1 MTRRWRTL
9 VGVLLALGCLA
20 TLLLAAPLLLDQE
33 RYRGLLTDRASR
45 LLNRRVTASSLR
57 VRLLPGPGATVRGLA
72 VSDRAPRSETFM
84 EAERVDVSLRLLPL
98 LKGELQVS
106 KIRLDRP
113 RIRLVRGPD
122 GWNVEDL
129 IRPAPRPAAGE
140 RRQTEAMRS
149 VRGQPVLPAL
159 FGGALTVRDGTIVFD
174 RPLQGKRSAPLE
186 IRGLNADAAAPPP
199 NAPLRISV
207 SGRLPDEVSGSFE
220 LTGSVRAED
229 EDRLPIE
236 AQLSVRGVEAARLV
250 SYLGFSVS
258 SPQGLLGTVD
268 LEMKGAGDW
277 PRLDL
282 QAEVNLQR
290 LGLASEG
297 TSKKTSGE
305 EAWLRA
311 KGRWDGE
318 ALDLPEASLRWRGQ
332 SITGRLHLVNLTAP
346 KIGLD
351 LKVPQL
357 DIESLLG
364 MATASNRG
372 TGRAEEASGRR
383 GRRAVPVDPDPVGE
397 RIGSPDGV
405 QIEGRFRSDA
415 VRWGGLVLT
424 TAEGDFRYRRG
435 VLTIQRLRGGFYGGS
450 LSSGASLDW
459 RGRPSRTSITAHLER
474 VQTGPLL
481 KALQEER
488 WSLSGIMTLDS
499 NLELFGEPGPG
510 ALARAVGHSDLVVTG
525 GRLTGY
531 PPLERVT
538 RTFDPVLKGAGASS
552 ALNEFD
558 RLSAHWT
565 LDRGTLRTR
574 DLLLQREGAKL
585 LAAGSMNLQDQRLDF
600 DVTARVA
607 RATLEAKVSGTTTD
621 PVVTPQVGRIEQR
634 IKTEVGRILKGE
646 KGEALGKVL
655 RELLPR

>member
-1 MTRRWRTL
+1 MTRRLRTL

-20 TLLLAAPLLLDQE
+20 TLLLAAPLFLDQE

-57 VRLLPGPGATVRGLA
+57 VRLLPAPGATVRGLA
-72 VSDRAPRSETFM
+72 VSDRAPRPETFM
-84 EAERVDVSLRLLPL
+84 EAERVDVSIKLLPL
-98 LKGELQVS
+98 LIGELQVS
-106 KIRLDRP
+106 KIRLDHP
-113 RIRLVRGPD
+113 RIRLVQGPD
-122 GWNVEDL
+122 GWNFEDL
-129 IRPAPRPAAGE
+129 IRPAPRPATGE
-140 RRQTEAMRS
+140 RRRAEGTRS
-149 VRGQPVLPAL
+149 IRGQPTLAAL
-159 FGGALTVRDGTIVFD
+159 LGGALTVRDGTIIFD
-174 RPLQGKRSAPLE
+174 RLQGKGSAPIE
-186 IRGLNADAAAPPP
+186 IHGLNVDAAAPPP

-229 EDRLPIE
+229 EDRLLIE
-236 AQLSVRGVEAARLV
+236 AQLSVRGLEAARLV

-258 SPQGLLGTVD
+258 SPQGLRGAVD
-268 LEMKGAGDW
+268 LDVKGAGDW

-282 QAEVNLQR
+282 QAEVNLLR

-297 TSKKTSGE
+297 TSVNSSGE

-311 KGRWDGE
+311 KGRWDSE
-318 ALDLPEASLRWRGQ
+318 TLDLPEASLRWKGQ
-332 SITGRLHLVNLTAP
+332 TITGRLHLVNPRMP
-346 KIGLD
+346 KIGLE
-351 LKVPQL
+351 LNVPQL
-357 DIESLLG
+357 DIESLVG
-364 MATASNRG
+364 MVTASNPG
-372 TGRAEEASGRR
+372 SGRTEKASS
-383 GRRAVPVDPDPVGE
+383 RRAQRAVTEKPV
-397 RIGSPDGV
+397 RIAARTGSPEGIQIDG
-405 QIEGRFRSDA
+405 RLRSDA
-415 VRWGGLVLT
+415 VRWRGLVLT
-424 TAEGDFRYRRG
+424 AAGCDFRYWGR
-435 VLTIQRLRGGFYGGS
+435 VLTIQRLRGNFYGGS
-450 LSSGASLDW
+450 LSSEASLDW

-474 VQTGPLL
+474 VQTEPLL

-488 WSLSGIMTLDS
+488 WTLSGIMTLDS

-646 KGEALGKVL
+646 KGEALGKAL

>member
-1 MTRRWRTL
+1 
-9 VGVLLALGCLA
+9 
-20 TLLLAAPLLLDQE
+20 
-33 RYRGLLTDRASR
+33 
-45 LLNRRVTASSLR
+45 
-57 VRLLPGPGATVRGLA
+57 
-72 VSDRAPRSETFM
+72 M

-106 KIRLDRP
+106 KIRFDRP

-140 RRQTEAMRS
+140 RRRTEATRS
-149 VRGQPVLPAL
+149 VRGQLVLPIAL
-159 FGGALTVRDGTIVFD
+159 GGALTVRDGTLVLD
-174 RPLQGKRSAPLE
+174 RPSHDKGSAPLE
-186 IRGLNADAAAPPP
+186 IHGLNVDSAAPPP
-199 NAPLRISV
+199 NAPFRISV
-207 SGRLPDEVSGSFE
+207 SGRLPVEVSGSFE
-220 LTGSVRAED
+220 LTGSMRAED
-229 EDRLPIE
+229 EDRLPID
-236 AQLSVRGVEAARLV
+236 AQLSVRGLEAARLV

-258 SPQGLLGTVD
+258 SPQGLRGTVD
-268 LEMKGAGDW
+268 VEVKGAGDW
-277 PRLDL
+277 PHLDL
-282 QAEVNLQR
+282 QAEVNLLR

-297 TSKKTSGE
+297 TSVKSPGE

-318 ALDLPEASLRWRGQ
+318 ALDLPEANLRWKGQ
-332 SITGRLHLVNLTAP
+332 TITGRLQLVNLTGP

-364 MATASNRG
+364 MGTASNRG
-372 TGRAEEASGRR
+372 TGRAEEASGR
-383 GRRAVPVDPDPVGE
+383 GGQRAAVANPVPVTARTGP
-397 RIGSPDGV
+397 PDGL
-405 QIEGRFRSDA
+405 QIEGRVRSDA
-415 VRWGGLVLT
+415 VRWRGLVLT

-459 RGRPSRTSITAHLER
+459 RGRPSRTSITAHLEG
-474 VQTGPLL
+474 VQTEPLL

-488 WSLSGIMTLDS
+488 WTLSGIMTLDS
-499 NLELFGEPGPG
+499 NLVLFGDPGTG

-538 RTFDPVLKGAGASS
+538 RSFDPVLKGAGTSS

-565 LDRGTLRTR
+565 LDKGTLRTR

-655 RELLPR
+655 RELVPR

>member
-1 MTRRWRTL
+1 
-9 VGVLLALGCLA
+9 
-20 TLLLAAPLLLDQE
+20 
-33 RYRGLLTDRASR
+33 
-45 LLNRRVTASSLR
+45 
-57 VRLLPGPGATVRGLA
+57 
-72 VSDRAPRSETFM
+72 M

-113 RIRLVRGPD
+113 RIRLVRGSD

-129 IRPAPRPAAGE
+129 IRPAPRPPAGE
-140 RRQTEAMRS
+140 RRRTEATRS
-149 VRGQPVLPAL
+149 VRLQPVLPIAL
-159 FGGALTVRDGTIVFD
+159 GGALTVRDGTIIFD
-174 RPLQGKRSAPLE
+174 RLQGKRSAPLE
-186 IRGLNADAAAPPP
+186 IRGLNLDAAAPRP

-207 SGRLPDEVSGSFE
+207 SGRLPGEVSGSFE
-220 LTGSVRAED
+220 LTGSIRAED

-258 SPQGLLGTVD
+258 SPQGLRGTVD
-268 LEMKGAGDW
+268 LEVKGAGDW

-282 QAEVNLQR
+282 QAEVNLLR
-290 LGLASEG
+290 LALASEG
-297 TSKKTSGE
+297 TSVKGSGE

-318 ALDLPEASLRWRGQ
+318 ALDLPEANLRWKGQ
-332 SITGRLHLVNLTAP
+332 TITGRLHLVNPTMP
-346 KIGLD
+346 KIGLE
-351 LKVPQL
+351 LNVPQL
-357 DIESLLG
+357 DIESLVG
-364 MATASNRG
+364 MVTASNPG
-372 TGRAEEASGRR
+372 SGRAEEAGSRR
-383 GRRAVPVDPDPVGE
+383 GRRAAVANPVPVTARTDP
-397 RIGSPDGV
+397 PDGL
-405 QIEGRFRSDA
+405 QIDGRVRSDA
-415 VRWGGLVLT
+415 VRWRGLVLT
-424 TAEGDFRYRRG
+424 AAGCDFRYWGG
-435 VLTIQRLRGGFYGGS
+435 VLTIQRLRGDFYGGS
-450 LSSGASLDW
+450 LSSEASLDW
-459 RGRPSRTSITAHLER
+459 RGRPSHTSITAHLER
-474 VQTGPLL
+474 VQTEPLL

-488 WSLSGIMTLDS
+488 WTLSGIMTLDS

-538 RTFDPVLKGAGASS
+538 RTFDPVLKGAGTSS

-565 LDRGTLRTR
+565 LDKGTLRTK
-574 DLLLQREGAKL
+574 DLLLQREGARL

-607 RATLEAKVSGTTTD
+607 RATMEAKVSGTPTD

-634 IKTEVGRILKGE
+634 IKTEVGKILKGE
-646 KGEALGKVL
+646 KGEGLGKVL

>member
-1 MTRRWRTL
+1 MTRRLRTL

-57 VRLLPGPGATVRGLA
+57 VRLLPAPGATVRGLA
-72 VSDRAPRSETFM
+72 VSDRAPRPETFM
-84 EAERVDVSLRLLPL
+84 DAERVDVSLRLLPL

-140 RRQTEAMRS
+140 RRRTEATRS
-149 VRGQPVLPAL
+149 VRGQLVLPIAL
-159 FGGALTVRDGTIVFD
+159 GGALTVRDGTLVLD
-174 RPLQGKRSAPLE
+174 RPSQDKGSAPLE
-186 IRGLNADAAAPPP
+186 IHGLNVDAAAPRP

-229 EDRLPIE
+229 EDRLLIE

-250 SYLGFSVS
+250 SYPGFSVS
-258 SPQGLLGTVD
+258 SPQGLRGTVD
-268 LEMKGAGDW
+268 LEAKGAGDW

-282 QAEVNLQR
+282 QVEINLAH
-290 LGLASEG
+290 LGLTTEDASD
-297 TSKKTSGE
+297 KHVGE
-305 EAWLRA
+305 EAWVRA

-332 SITGRLHLVNLTAP
+332 TITGRLRLANRNAP
-346 KIGLD
+346 RIRMESN
-351 LKVPQL
+351 VPQR
-357 DIESLLG
+357 DIESAMG
-364 MATASNRG
+364 MLAASDTTTDR
-372 TGRAEEASGRR
+372 TEKSSS
-383 GRRAVPVDPDPVGE
+383 RRAQRAVTEKPV
-397 RIGSPDGV
+397 RTAARTGSPEGIQIDG
-405 QIEGRFRSDA
+405 RLRSDA
-415 VRWGGLVLT
+415 VRWRGLVLT
-424 TAEGDFRYRRG
+424 AAGCDFRYWGG
-435 VLTIQRLRGGFYGGS
+435 VLTIQRLRGDFYGGS
-450 LSSGASLDW
+450 LSSEASLDW
-459 RGRPSRTSITAHLER
+459 RGHPSRTSISAHLER
-474 VQTGPLL
+474 VQTEPLL
-481 KALQEER
+481 RALHEER
-488 WSLSGIMTLDS
+488 WTLSGIMTLDS

-531 PPLERVT
+531 PPLEKVT
-538 RTFDPVLKGAGASS
+538 RTFDPALKGAGASS

-565 LDRGTLRTR
+565 LDKGTLRTR
-574 DLLLQREGAKL
+574 DLLMQREGAKL

-607 RATLEAKVSGTTTD
+607 RATLEAKVSGTPAD
-621 PVVTPQVGRIEQR
+621 PVVTLQVGRVEQR
-634 IKTEVGRILKGE
+634 IKTEVGKFLKGE
-646 KGEALGKVL
+646 KGEALGKAL

>member
-1 MTRRWRTL
+1 MTRRSRTL
-9 VGVLLALGCLA
+9 VGVLLALGCLG

-72 VSDRAPRSETFM
+72 VSDRAPRPETFM

-140 RRQTEAMRS
+140 RRRTEATRS
-149 VRGQPVLPAL
+149 VRGQLVLPAL
-159 FGGALTVRDGTIVFD
+159 FGGALTVRDGTLVLD
-174 RPLQGKRSAPLE
+174 RPSQDKGSAPLE
-186 IRGLNADAAAPPP
+186 IHGLNVDAAAPPP
-199 NAPLRISV
+199 NAPFRISV
-207 SGRLPDEVSGSFE
+207 SGRLPGETSGSFE

-229 EDRLPIE
+229 EDHLPIE
-236 AQLSVRGVEAARLV
+236 AQLSVRGLEAARLV
-250 SYLGFSVS
+250 SYLGISVS
-258 SPQGLLGTVD
+258 SPQGLRGTVD
-268 LEMKGAGDW
+268 LEVKGAGDW

-282 QAEVNLQR
+282 QAEVNLLR

-297 TSKKTSGE
+297 TSVKSSGE

-318 ALDLPEASLRWRGQ
+318 ALDLSEASLRWKGQ
-332 SITGRLHLVNLTAP
+332 SVTGRLHLVNLTAP
-346 KIGLD
+346 KISLD
-351 LKVPQL
+351 LNVPQL
-357 DIESLLG
+357 DIESLMG
-364 MATASNRG
+364 MVTAFNRG
-372 TGRAEEASGRR
+372 TGQAEKASARR
-383 GRRAVPVDPDPVGE
+383 GRRAVLADPDLVGA

-405 QIEGRFRSDA
+405 QIDGRFRSDA

-424 TAEGDFRYRRG
+424 TAVGDFRYRRG

-459 RGRPSRTSITAHLER
+459 RRQPSRTSITAHLER

-488 WSLSGIMTLDS
+488 WTLSGIMTLDS

-565 LDRGTLRTR
+565 LDKGTLRTR

-634 IKTEVGRILKGE
+634 IKTEVGKILKGQ

>member
-1 MTRRWRTL
+1 MTRRLRTL
-9 VGVLLALGCLA
+9 VGVLLALGCFA

-33 RYRGLLTDRASR
+33 RYRSLLTDRASR

-57 VRLLPGPGATVRGLA
+57 VRLLPAPGATVRGLA
-72 VSDRAPRSETFM
+72 VSDRAPRPETFM

-140 RRQTEAMRS
+140 RRRTEATRS
-149 VRGQPVLPAL
+149 VRGQPVLPIAL
-159 FGGALTVRDGTIVFD
+159 GGALTVRDGILILD
-174 RPLQGKRSAPLE
+174 GPSQDKGSAPLE
-186 IRGLNADAAAPPP
+186 IHGLNVDAAAPPP

-207 SGRLPDEVSGSFE
+207 NGRLPGEVSGSFE
-220 LTGSVRAED
+220 LTVSMRAED
-229 EDRLPIE
+229 EDSLPIE
-236 AQLSVRGVEAARLV
+236 AQLSVRGLEAARLV

-258 SPQGLLGTVD
+258 SPQVLRGTVD
-268 LEMKGAGDW
+268 LEVKGAGDW

-297 TSKKTSGE
+297 TSVKSSGE

-311 KGRWDGE
+311 KGRWDGD
-318 ALDLPEASLRWRGQ
+318 ALDLPEANLRWKGQ
-332 SITGRLHLVNLTAP
+332 SITGRLHVVNLTGP
-346 KIGLD
+346 KIGLE
-351 LKVPQL
+351 LNVPQL

-364 MATASNRG
+364 MVTASNRG
-372 TGRAEEASGRR
+372 TGRAEEASARR
-383 GRRAVPVDPDPVGE
+383 GRRAVLADPDLVGA
-397 RIGSPDGV
+397 RIDSPDGP

-415 VRWGGLVLT
+415 VRWRGLVLT

-474 VQTGPLL
+474 VQTEPLL

-488 WSLSGIMTLDS
+488 WTLSGIMTLDS
-499 NLELFGEPGPG
+499 NLELFGKPGTG

-531 PPLERVT
+531 PPLERVK

-565 LDRGTLRTR
+565 LDKGTLRTT

-607 RATLEAKVSGTTTD
+607 RATMEAKVSGTPTD

-634 IKTEVGRILKGE
+634 IKTEVGKIVKGE
-646 KGEALGKVL
+646 KGEALGRVL